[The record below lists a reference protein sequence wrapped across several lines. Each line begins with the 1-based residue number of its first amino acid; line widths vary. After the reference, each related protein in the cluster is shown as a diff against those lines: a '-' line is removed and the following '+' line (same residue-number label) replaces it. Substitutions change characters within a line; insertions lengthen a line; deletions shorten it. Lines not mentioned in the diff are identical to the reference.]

1 MRHYAYSAKTT
12 TKVATVIQDV
22 SAKLKVLFILS
33 LLMFAA
39 CAGKPQV
46 TTTVPLAEAADAPY
60 KKVLVIFLAESFDS
74 RRYLEM
80 EIVKKLAQTG
90 TEAVRSTS
98 MMDTKTPV
106 TRQTFVDMVEKVN
119 ADAVLV
125 TQIANLQSS
134 GKVVDMN
141 PESTYNFRPT
151 YYYNVWSVELTEY
164 KEPQAV
170 DFEHDLALA
179 TQLYSVQSQDVVW
192 AIEAKTHIVQ
202 NFDDGPDYQ
211 IYVDE
216 ATAIVNRLVKE
227 GLVVK

>member
-1 MRHYAYSAKTT
+1 MRNSIAIRTSIL
-12 TKVATVIQDV
+12 ATVI
-22 SAKLKVLFILS
+22 VLLG
-33 LLMFAA
+33 A
-39 CAGKPQV
+39 CAGPQV
-46 TTTVPLAEAADAPY
+46 TTTVPFADAVDAPY

-80 EIVKKLAQTG
+80 EIVKKLSAADVD
-90 TEAVRSTS
+90 AVRSTS
-98 MMDTKTPV
+98 LMDSTIPASRKT
-106 TRQTFVDMVEKVN
+106 FLKMVADTG

-125 TQIANLQSS
+125 TQIADLRSS
-134 GKVVDMN
+134 GEVVDMN

-164 KEPQAV
+164 EEPQAV

-192 AIEAKTHIVQ
+192 AIESKSHIVQ
-202 NFDDGPDYQ
+202 NFDDGRDYQ

-216 ATAIVNRLVKE
+216 ATAIVDSLVSA
-227 GLVVK
+227 GLVAR

>member
-1 MRHYAYSAKTT
+1 MTT
-12 TKVATVIQDV
+12 GL
-22 SAKLKVLFILS
+22 SAKLTFFLS
-33 LLMFAA
+33 LNLLVLAA

-125 TQIANLQSS
+125 TQIADLRSS
-134 GKVVDMN
+134 GEVVDMN
-141 PESTYNFRPT
+141 PQSTYNFRPT

-164 KEPQAV
+164 EEPQAV

-202 NFDDGPDYQ
+202 HFDQGPDYQ
-211 IYVDE
+211 IYIDE
-216 ATAIVNRLVKE
+216 ATAIVNSLLKQ